1 MDSKRLIQ
9 APSIP
14 ADWTGLMVG
23 FRRSADRI
31 RLIQAPSIPADWT
44 CLVVDVPHLNAGSA
58 VGVCAG
64 QDKVGPAL

>member
-1 MDSKRLIQ
+1 MRLRE

-14 ADWTGLMVG
+14 ADWTGLM
-23 FRRSADRI
+23 
-31 RLIQAPSIPADWT
+31 
-44 CLVVDVPHLNAGSA
+44 VDVPHLNAGSA